1 MKQKVSAYHKEN
13 SNDFFIEMYAK
24 KFEQI
29 RKEEKEKIQDKLN
42 LPLIIAFALLVVF
55 IITSFISI
63 KYS

>member
-1 MKQKVSAYHKEN
+1 
-13 SNDFFIEMYAK
+13 MYAK